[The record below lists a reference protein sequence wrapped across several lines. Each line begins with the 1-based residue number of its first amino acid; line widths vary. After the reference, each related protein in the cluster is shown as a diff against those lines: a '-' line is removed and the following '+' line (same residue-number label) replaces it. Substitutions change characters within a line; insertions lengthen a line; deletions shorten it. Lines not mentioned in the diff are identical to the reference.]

1 MSQNLKRAL
10 LRERPF
16 FSSKKQGSK
25 EKTENRRGNNRQAC
39 FSATDDYRRH
49 LGWLAELAPRCGC
62 QLHALMC

>member
-25 EKTENRRGNNRQAC
+25 EKTENRRGNNRRVY
-39 FSATDDYRRH
+39 FSAADDYHRH
-49 LGWLAELAPRCGC
+49 PDGLAGFAPRCGC
-62 QLHALMC
+62 QLHAPVC